1 MSDHLRLA
9 TMVVAKARGVF
20 LARLRPV
27 PPWEVAAEPPV
38 LSLQELWAL
47 VAICADSRGRPRPAV
62 DLGLG
67 VEDAVRGQLADF
79 GLLTA
84 EEGPAPAPA
93 PMAPPV
99 RTDAEV
105 AEVLAGRVV
114 LRLPLVLAVTPSG
127 FEAVDHDGLGSGRLD
142 PDQLVAAMVFRTAG
156 TVAEG
161 AAAHRAELGPRALAP
176 EAFDALV
183 ADLARSGL
191 LMAHDPDRL
200 QSTTVRD
207 EEMRRAIVGTA
218 HFRVH
223 ANALHAAHDEEER
236 TRRSS
241 SGRPRAMVVPVQSAG
256 NIPPLSTGM
265 VLAYARAYEGGRLA
279 DDYDLHPRWIA
290 DPADAPSDP
299 TRPAVYLFTNYL
311 WSHERN
317 LEFAQQVKATNPSA
331 LTIHG
336 GPDCPT
342 YPGEDETYL
351 RRNPQVDV
359 VVRGEGEATASEV
372 LAALAPTIGTG
383 RPDLSALASV
393 PGVTYRDGD
402 RIVRTADRSRIED
415 VDTIPSPYLTG
426 VFDAFGETREVG
438 LAIIETNR
446 GCPYGCTFC
455 DWGSA
460 TNSRIRKFDL
470 ERVLAEFTWC
480 AEHEVPKIFI
490 ADANFGIFARDVDIA
505 RHVVDLKARY
515 GFPKRFITNYAKNTV
530 KHLKEIVSILAEGGI
545 LTEGL
550 LSLQSMDADTLLT
563 IRRSNIK
570 LDKYEALSK
579 EFRQAEMPLFV
590 DLMMGLPG
598 QTVGSLRADLQ
609 QCVDREV
616 NAKCHATELLVNSP
630 MNDPAYREEHRIEVS
645 RPPGVTGR
653 GIVEAAALGPSVV
666 VSTATFSREDYVE
679 MHLMRRAYLLTEN
692 FGVLR
697 QVTRF
702 VRHETGLGE
711 VELVER
717 MRREA
722 TADPERWP
730 HLALVLAAVPDV
742 MVPPVSWAYFVDEVR
757 RYLVGPVGLAA
768 DSALEA
774 VLAVQHALLPSAGRA
789 FPATVELAHDLPA
802 WHAAIMAAKDQGHLH
817 DWPDHVAPLRSF
829 GPASFTVD
837 DPRDVCGISL
847 GFGSAIDAYM
857 DWELRSPVARA
868 MPGHLRA
875 T

>member
-1 MSDHLRLA
+1 
-9 TMVVAKARGVF
+9 VAS
-20 LARLRPV
+20 
-27 PPWEVAAEPPV
+27 EPPL
-38 LSLQELWAL
+38 LSLDELWAL
-47 VAICADSRGRPRPAV
+47 VAIRADGEGRERPPGGAYEAV
-62 DLGLG
+62 A
-67 VEDAVRGQLADF
+67 EAAMRQQLEAY

-84 EEGPAPAPA
+84 DPAVRPEPSPAPSPA
-93 PMAPPV
+93 PPASAPVDVSSGP
-99 RTDAEV
+99 
-105 AEVLAGRVV
+105 LV
-114 LRLPLVLAVTPSG
+114 LRLPLALGIRASG
-127 FEAVDHDGLGSGRLD
+127 FEVADHAGRRLALLD
-142 PDQLVAAMVFRTAG
+142 PDQLLAAMAFRTAG
-156 TVAEG
+156 TLGDAAE
-161 AAAHRAELGPRALAP
+161 AQRRELGARALTP

-183 ADLARSGL
+183 AELARVGL
-191 LMAHDPDRL
+191 LVAHDPERL

-207 EEMRRAIVGTA
+207 EEMRRAIFGTA
-218 HFRVH
+218 RFRVH
-223 ANALHAAHDEEER
+223 ANALHAAHDEGEAAR
-236 TRRSS
+236 
-241 SGRPRAMVVPVQSAG
+241 GGPPRAMVVPVQSAG

-265 VLAYARAYEGGRLA
+265 VLAYARAYDGGRLA
-279 DDYDLHPRWIA
+279 EAYDLYPRWIA
-290 DPADAPSDP
+290 DPADVPSDA

-317 LEFAQQVKATNPSA
+317 LEFAQQVKASNPLA

-342 YPGEDETYL
+342 YEGEDETYL
-351 RRNPQVDV
+351 RQNPQVDV
-359 VVRGEGEATASEV
+359 VVRGEGELTASEV
-372 LAALAPTIGTG
+372 LAALAPTIGSG
-383 RPDLSALASV
+383 HPDLAALGSV
-393 PGVTYRDGD
+393 PGITFRDGD
-402 RIVRTADRSRIED
+402 RIVRTAERPRIED

-480 AEHEVPKIFI
+480 AEHAVPKLFI

-598 QTVGSLRADLQ
+598 QTLGSLAADLQ

-630 MNDPAYREEHRIEVS
+630 MNDPAYRAEHRIEVS

-653 GIVEAAALGPSVV
+653 GMAEAAALGPSVV
-666 VSTATFSREDYVE
+666 VSTATFTRDDYAE
-679 MHLMRRAYLLTEN
+679 MHLMRRAYLLSEN

-702 VRHETGLGE
+702 VRHELGIAE
-711 VELVER
+711 VALVER

-730 HLALVLAAVPDV
+730 HLALVLLAVPDV
-742 MVPPVSWAYFVDEVR
+742 MVPPVSWAPFIDEVR
-757 RYLVGPVGLAA
+757 RFLVDSLGMEA
-768 DSALEA
+768 DSALET
-774 VLAVQHALLPSAGRA
+774 VLTVQHALLPGVGRT
-789 FPATVELAHDLPA
+789 FPATAELAHDLAA
-802 WHAAIMAAKDQGHLH
+802 WHGAIMAAKDQGHLH
-817 DWPDHVAPLRSF
+817 DWPDHVAPLRTF

-875 T
+875 G

>member
-1 MSDHLRLA
+1 MRRA
-9 TMVVAKARGVF
+9 AMVVAKTRGVF
-20 LARLRPV
+20 LARLVPV
-27 PPWEVAAEPPV
+27 PPWEVATAPAL
-38 LSLQELWAL
+38 LSPEELRAL
-47 VAICADSRGRPRPAV
+47 VSIRAEGEGGVRPVPDGPVAAEAEAAIR
-62 DLGLG
+62 
-67 VEDAVRGQLADF
+67 EQLASY
-79 GLLTA
+79 GLLTSDPVVGRA
-84 EEGPAPAPA
+84 PVPPAPPA
-93 PMAPPV
+93 CS
-99 RTDAEV
+99 AEAASELLV
-105 AEVLAGRVV
+105 GPVV
-114 LRLPLVLAVTPSG
+114 LRLPLALGITATG
-127 FEAVDHDGLGSGRLD
+127 FEALDHHGRRVAELA
-142 PDQLVAAMVFRTAG
+142 PDELVAAMAFRTAS
-156 TVAEG
+156 TVAEAG
-161 AAAHRAELGPRALAP
+161 AEQQRSLGERALTS
-176 EAFDALV
+176 EAFADLV
-183 ADLARSGL
+183 AHLARAGL
-191 LMAHDPDRL
+191 LVAHDPDRL

-207 EEMRRAIVGTA
+207 EEMRRAMRGTA
-218 HFRVH
+218 AFRDH
-223 ANALHAAHDEEER
+223 ANALHRAHDEDEARR
-236 TRRSS
+236 TAA
-241 SGRPRAMVVPVQSAG
+241 GPPRAMVVPVQPAG

-265 VLAYARAYEGGRLA
+265 VLAYARAFEGGRLA
-279 DDYDLHPRWIA
+279 EAYDLHPRWIA
-290 DPADAPSDP
+290 DPADAPAHPD
-299 TRPAVYLFTNYL
+299 RAVVYLFTNYL

-317 LEFAQQVKATNPSA
+317 LEFAQQVKASNPRA

-359 VVRGEGEATASEV
+359 VVRGEGEATAAEI
-372 LAALAPTIGTG
+372 LAALAPTIGSD
-383 RPDLSALASV
+383 RPDLAALAAV
-393 PGVTYRDGD
+393 PGVTFRDGD
-402 RIVRTADRSRIED
+402 RVVRTADRDRIED

-426 VFDAFGETREVG
+426 VFDAFGDTRQVG

-550 LSLQSMDADTLLT
+550 LSLQSMDTDTLLT

-579 EFRQAEMPLFV
+579 EFRQADMPLFV

-598 QTVGSLRADLQ
+598 QTLGSLRADLQ

-630 MNDPAYREEHRIEVS
+630 MNDPAYREEHHIETS

-653 GIVEAAALGPSVV
+653 GTVEAAALGPAVV

-697 QVTRF
+697 QVTRY
-702 VRHETGLGE
+702 VRHETGIAE
-711 VELVER
+711 VDLVER
-717 MRREA
+717 MRRDA
-722 TADPERWP
+722 TAEPDLWP
-730 HLALVLAAVPDV
+730 HLAVTLSAVPDV
-742 MVPPVSWAYFVDEVR
+742 MVPPVSWAPFIDEVR
-757 RYLVGPVGLAA
+757 RFLVGSVGVAA
-768 DSALEA
+768 DAALDT
-774 VLAVQHALLPSAGRA
+774 VLTVQHALLPSPGRS
-789 FPATVELAHDLPA
+789 FPDTSALAHDLA
-802 WHAAIMAAKDQGHLH
+802 GWHAAIMAAKDAGHLH
-817 DWPDHVAPLRSF
+817 DWPDHVPPLRTF
-829 GPASFTVD
+829 GPAPFTVD

-868 MPGHLRA
+868 MPGHGQA
-875 T
+875 V